1 MKISI
6 ISAYTWYN
14 KGDAAILMGTITEL
28 NEFYGSENI
37 EINILTF
44 TPNLDEKKYKSHF
57 KNVNKVKSNI
67 FNPYP
72 VKKTKFNKGIAIF
85 KMAMEYT
92 YYKINKSR
100 LKKLESY
107 KICLDSDLIVICGG
121 GFLGGNKYNSLIH
134 LAQIDLINH
143 LKQPKVLWGTSIEPP
158 TKYMLRKIT
167 EKTLSRVNVI
177 LPRENVTKSYLNTWY
192 PIENIVNT
200 PDLAF
205 KLENKSYDYIR
216 EDIKEIKNLTNKILV
231 GITMREWNFPKSENP
246 EKMKKKY
253 LNSLVETINSLSSTH
268 TFIFVP
274 QVIMFGDDDRL
285 FANLVKSM
293 IQDSNNF
300 IVLEKDYSP
309 YELKNLISNLDQFV
323 GTRMHSNIFCASTGK
338 APVAIAYEKKTNG
351 IMDKLNLSP
360 YVIDIEDITSR
371 KLLGLIQL
379 NQENQ
384 DKLNSQT
391 EESVMNFQNEIR
403 KATILVD
410 KIVNRSI

>member
-44 TPNLDEKKYKSHF
+44 TPELDEKKYKSHF

-72 VKKTKFNKGIAIF
+72 VKKTKFHKGIAIF
-85 KMAMEYT
+85 KMAMEYGFF
-92 YYKINKSR
+92 KIKKSR
-100 LKKLESY
+100 LNKLESY
-107 KICLDSDLIVICGG
+107 KTCLDSDLIVICGG

-158 TKYMLRKIT
+158 TKSLLRKIT
-167 EKTLSRVNVI
+167 EKTLSSVDVI
-177 LPRENVTKSYLNTWY
+177 LPRETVTKSYLNTWY
-192 PIENIVNT
+192 PKENIIST

-205 KLENKSYDYIR
+205 KLENKSYIHIH
-216 EDIKEIKNLTNKILV
+216 EDIKEIKKSTNKVLV
-231 GITMREWNFPKSENP
+231 GITMREWNFPKSDEP
-246 EKMKKKY
+246 EKMKTQY
-253 LNSLVETINSLSSTH
+253 INSLVETINSLSSTH

-274 QVIMFGDDDRL
+274 QVIMFGDDDRI

-293 IQDSNNF
+293 IEDSNNL
-300 IVLEKDYSP
+300 IVLDRDYSP
-309 YELKNLISNLDQFV
+309 YELKNLISNFDQFV
-323 GTRMHSNIFCASTGK
+323 GTRMHSNIFCASIGK

-351 IMDKLNLSP
+351 IMDKLNLSS
-360 YVIDIEDITSR
+360 YVIDIEDITSK
-371 KLLGLIQL
+371 KLLGLIQA
-379 NQENQ
+379 NHENQ
-384 DKLNSQT
+384 TKLNSETKQRVMSFQT
-391 EESVMNFQNEIR
+391 EIR
-403 KATILVD
+403 TATVLVD
-410 KIVNRSI
+410 KIVNRSM